1 MLIQYSLT
9 INQCCLFIIYTSVF
23 VVIVFG
29 DWIEIPQVNKFQTR
43 YHYNKPI
50 PTTPRSPSSPI
61 VPDYKQLFTTT
72 TEEKLREP
80 NVNWKLEQEQ
90 QQQRVGAA
98 ATTTDSFYLIS
109 TEPFSNNNDYDS
121 TTVTTTIT
129 NDDDQIM
136 FVNNGNVNGG
146 NTRSQIITSK
156 KPDFADNRNFV
167 GVDNMNNN
175 GGRKETQI
183 NKPEV
188 AFYYFFFNNQILFS
202 ICISNKK

>member
-72 TEEKLREP
+72 TGEKLREP

-90 QQQRVGAA
+90 SQQRVVGAA

-121 TTVTTTIT
+121 TTVTMTIT

-188 AFYYFFFNNQILFS
+188 AFYYF
-202 ICISNKK
+202 